1 MRKLKELEEKKLIRT
16 CESLEEESTKYS
28 FETDTKSDLEAQKL
42 LVKANTLKGRQNELK
57 IEVRDLQDEI

>member
-1 MRKLKELEEKKLIRT
+1 MKKLKELEEKKLIRT
-16 CESLEEESTKYS
+16 CESLEEKSTKYS

-42 LVKANTLKGRQNELK
+42 LVKANALKGRQNELK

>member
-16 CESLEEESTKYS
+16 CESLEEKSTKYS
-28 FETDTKSDLEAQKL
+28 FETDTKSDLEAQKF
-42 LVKANTLKGRQNELK
+42 LVKANALKGRQNELK

>member
-1 MRKLKELEEKKLIRT
+1 MRKLKELEEKKLTRT

-42 LVKANTLKGRQNELK
+42 LVKANALKGRQNKLK

>member
-28 FETDTKSDLEAQKL
+28 FETDTKSDLEAQKF
-42 LVKANTLKGRQNELK
+42 LVKANALKGRQNELK
-57 IEVRDLQDEI
+57 IQVKDLQDEI